1 MSRLGIKYDG
11 CAKTVSD
18 LTIIGNSKYAELIS
32 SLQSVLSTIG
42 GITYKPDTSGV
53 SNSISKAEEHK
64 QKLLNFAGGLD
75 SYAESLYNFDN
86 GFYNNFVKLDGT
98 NSDNYNVNI
107 GQLNISDDDI
117 EKILLSDANSL
128 EAFLYIISKAIKND
142 LKSDDNSFI
151 LSMKEEIYKFNLSDE
166 NPGALKYLL
175 RGNSF
180 KVIRKGKDVYI
191 KLRKTGLDKTDLEK
205 CAKYMHDELHILSD
219 RQLAN
224 VLSGQDAKNIRKL
237 KNYIERAFS
246 KDGAMI
252 YDASRSKLSSYAK
265 KMSKGDFGDLNKF
278 IETANLSKRDYFIK
292 NMKEAAKDDLFGEAK
307 YIKDNLGKAAKS
319 VKAGSVL
326 DDVKNVKIK
335 GGAVLDFAGKAVG
348 VVDKV
353 TTVYDNAK
361 SDLKDENGNWDFS
374 DGKKNKKFIVD
385 TTVDLTTSAGAAA
398 AGAAIGSMVPGVG
411 TVVGA
416 AAGAI
421 ISVVINH
428 ESGNPPKSTVDH
440 LKDGANAAVDK
451 IGDTIGKIF
460 W

>member
-128 EAFLYIISKAIKND
+128 EWCLYKLSKALRYD
-142 LKSDDNSFI
+142 LSLCDDSTIINIGKKIRDFR
-151 LSMKEEIYKFNLSDE
+151 LSDE
-166 NPGALKYLL
+166 NMKALSFLL
-175 RGNSF
+175 KGNSF
-180 KVIRKGKDVYI
+180 EVVRAGKDVFI
-191 KLRKTGLDKTDLEK
+191 KLSKSGLDPSDLEG
-205 CAKYMHDELHILSD
+205 CARYLHDELKVLND
-219 RQLAN
+219 RQLT
-224 VLSGQDAKNIRKL
+224 NILEGNDYRSARRTREFFES
-237 KNYIERAFS
+237 IFS
-246 KDGAMI
+246 DEGVKIYDGANNKLTG
-252 YDASRSKLSSYAK
+252 YANKLS
-265 KMSKGDFGDLNKF
+265 KGEFCDLNKF
-278 IETANLSKRDYFIK
+278 IENAHLNDFQYAWK
-292 NMKEAAKDDLFGEAK
+292 NTKDAAIDDLFGEAK
-307 YIKDNLGKAAKS
+307 YIKDNFEKAVDS
-319 VKAGSVL
+319 VKTGSVV
-326 DDVKNVKIK
+326 DDIANSKLSSK
-335 GGAVLDFAGKAVG
+335 LEFAGKAFG
-348 VVDKV
+348 AIDKV
-353 TTVYDNAK
+353 KTIYNNAND
-361 SDLKDENGNWDFS
+361 DLKDENGNWDFS
-374 DGKKNKKFIVD
+374 DGHKTKEFIVD
-385 TTVDLTTSAGAAA
+385 TAVDLGSSAGAAA
-398 AGAAIGSMVPGVG
+398 AGAAIGSVIPGAG

-416 AAGAI
+416 VVGATI
-421 ISVVINH
+421 DVAINH
-428 ESGNPPKSTVDH
+428 KFGNPPESLVDKF
-440 LKDGANAAVDK
+440 KDVANDAVDN
-451 IGDTIGKIF
+451 IGNAIGKIF